1 MDKAE
6 RATNVL
12 VEKVLQQLAE
22 EWKKADEFERERMKW
37 EVDKAKR
44 ELKQD
49 ERFMD
54 SLGHLVAM
62 IRPPHPRPMG
72 LPIQS
77 VPPPIARPPHLC
89 QDQCHHLWRTH
100 FEVCTTFLRVMLKMT
115 QIDQHTCIWT
125 SYHLQLL
132 LTLLLYS
139 IVLPLVYYIQYM
151 KSVVCSVKVIS
162 ECTSDH
168 LCYS

>member
-6 RATNVL
+6 RETNVL

-22 EWKKADEFERERMKW
+22 ERKKADEFERMKW

-44 ELKQD
+44 ESEQD

-54 SLGHLVAM
+54 SLEHLVAM

-77 VPPPIARPPHLC
+77 IPPPIARPPHLC
-89 QDQCHHLWRTH
+89 QDQCHHFWKTH
-100 FEVCTTFLRVMLKMT
+100 FEVCTTFLRVMMKMT

-132 LTLLLYS
+132 LILLLYS
-139 IVLPLVYYIQYM
+139 ILLPLFYYIQYM
-151 KSVVCSVKVIS
+151 II
-162 ECTSDH
+162 
-168 LCYS
+168 CYMFSQSNVRVHFWSSLL